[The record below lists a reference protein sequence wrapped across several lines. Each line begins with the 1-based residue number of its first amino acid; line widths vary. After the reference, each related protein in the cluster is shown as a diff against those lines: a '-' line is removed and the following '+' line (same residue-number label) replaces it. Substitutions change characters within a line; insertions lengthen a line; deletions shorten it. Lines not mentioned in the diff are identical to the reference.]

1 MKTINSAIQQGSA
14 LKLSTN
20 MLVFK
25 FGGASVK
32 DAEAVKNVARV
43 LSHYSKEKIV
53 VVISAMGKT
62 TNAMEKIV
70 NAFMNKSKDCTELLQ
85 EVKAYHY
92 AIIDE
97 LHFDSDHKI
106 RQEISNCF
114 TEIEWMMEEEA
125 SKGYNFIYDQIVS
138 QGELISTKIVSAY
151 LQAKSHPNVWVDARD
166 LIRTD
171 NTYREGNV
179 DWNITREQTRE
190 KIPSF
195 FENCNLVITQGFIGG
210 TSENYTTTLGR
221 EGSDYTAAILSFCM
235 DAKEMV
241 VWKDVPGVL
250 NADPKYRTD
259 AVKLDEI
266 SYHDAI
272 ELTYYGATVIHPKTI
287 KPLENKNI
295 PLCVRS
301 FKAPVDEGTRIGSYA
316 MTKPLVPCYIFK
328 PDQILISISAR
339 DFSFI
344 AEESLSRIYRLFA
357 EYNIKINLMQNSAI
371 SFSVCV
377 DNDPFKVPELIK
389 KLKSDFHVLYND
401 KLRLITIRHYTPETL
416 DKLLHESEILIEQ
429 RSRHTAQVV
438 IPEYG

>member
-1 MKTINSAIQQGSA
+1 
-14 LKLSTN
+14 

-32 DAEAVKNVARV
+32 DAEAVINVAGV
-43 LSHYSKEKIV
+43 LSHYQNEKVV

-62 TNAMEKIV
+62 TNALEKLV
-70 NAFMNKSKDCTELLQ
+70 NAFMNKSEARKELLN
-85 EVKAYHY
+85 EVKAYH
-92 AIIDE
+92 E
-97 LHFDSDHKI
+97 KI
-106 RQEISNCF
+106 MQGLGFNPEHGIWQQISNCF
-114 TEIEWMMEEEA
+114 TEIEWMMEDEPD
-125 SKGYNFIYDQIVS
+125 KGYNFVYDQIVS
-138 QGELISTKIVSAY
+138 QGELISTRIVSAY
-151 LQAKSHPNVWVDARD
+151 LQDHGHPNVWMDARD

-179 DWNITREQTRE
+179 NWELTLQQTGE
-190 KIPSF
+190 KIPSL
-195 FENCNLVITQGFIGG
+195 FEKTNLIITQGFIGG
-210 TSENYTTTLGR
+210 TSENYSTTLGR
-221 EGSDYTAAILSFCM
+221 EGSDYTAAIISFCM
-235 DAKEMV
+235 DAREMV

-250 NADPKYRTD
+250 NADPKYRND

-301 FKAPVDEGTRIGSYA
+301 FKAPEDQGTRIGNYET
-316 MTKPLVPCYIFK
+316 TKPLVPCYIFK

-344 AEESLSRIYRLFA
+344 AEESLSKIYRLFA
-357 EYNIKINLMQNSAI
+357 EHNIKINLMQNSAI

-389 KLKSDFHVLYND
+389 RLKTDFQVLYND

-416 DKLLHESEILIEQ
+416 DKLLLESEILIEQ

-438 IPEYG
+438 IPEHG